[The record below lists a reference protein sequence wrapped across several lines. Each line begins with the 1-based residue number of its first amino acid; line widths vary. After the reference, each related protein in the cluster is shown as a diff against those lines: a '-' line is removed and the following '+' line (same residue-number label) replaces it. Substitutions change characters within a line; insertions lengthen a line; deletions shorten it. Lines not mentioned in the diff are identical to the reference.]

1 MGSKDTLI
9 QRIKEHAD
17 ILDGRGEEKYPPSSF
32 VLNGKG
38 DVCTGDVVMFEQNV
52 YEMFSIASRSATAL
66 PEEQE

>member
-17 ILDGRGEEKYPPSSF
+17 ILDGRGEKYPPSSF

-38 DVCTGDVVMFEQNV
+38 DVCAGDVVMFEQNV